1 MSGVELAGGWP
12 QAPKVSEV
20 ETDFETVSFPTAALP
35 GVVKT
40 YCDEVCRV
48 TQAPLELVA
57 PACIGLLSACLGKG
71 VVIPNARSG
80 MKGLPTLQFM
90 IALESGSGKTTVFSH
105 VFAPFQRWCKEQRT
119 ESKRHASTISAK
131 TKLLEREIQKLVNEM
146 GGDLEI
152 VRKQQELDALKREA
166 VPPEYWVEDITP
178 EALAV
183 QLGANGTNGQEAV
196 FMLSDD
202 PRKAIATLL
211 GRYNQGGG
219 ADDSLLVKG
228 FSWSPHQQH
237 RRKEG
242 GSVNLDAPCVSL
254 FATPQPDLL
263 DRLMDSPELFSSGCL
278 QRLMLDEVE
287 CPARKD
293 GEHYEIDAVVRAE
306 WDLLVNVLLNTF
318 RLAINPNE
326 VRVSDEARSVLKAY
340 RNELVDRI
348 NDPLDLRDVR
358 SFADRWAE
366 WAWRLALV
374 THVTVHRRE
383 AMDEP
388 ICLKTAEDAVGLAKY
403 YASRKLAILAGIR
416 TARASDI
423 KARILNLA
431 LSRDYLVA
439 ADLQTSRLA
448 RSAQEARAYLDRMVG
463 EGSLVFVEREAVHT
477 KPDPRTG
484 LIGKGG
490 PISRRY
496 YLTQKAPTYPAINAI
511 NAINAKD
518 EEPVGVS

>member
-1 MSGVELAGGWP
+1 MSSLQLASGWSVIPKQEEADAEL
-12 QAPKVSEV
+12 
-20 ETDFETVSFPTAALP
+20 ETLNFPTDALP
-35 GVVKT
+35 RVVKT

-57 PACIGLLSACLGKG
+57 PACIGLLSGCLGKG
-71 VVIPNARSG
+71 VVIPNAFRG
-80 MKGLPTLQFM
+80 MRGLPTLQLM
-90 IALESGSGKTTVFSH
+90 VALESGAGKTTVFSH

-119 ESKRHASTISAK
+119 ESKRNISAVAAK
-131 TKLLEREIQKLVNEM
+131 IKLLEKEIQTLINKTE
-146 GGDLEI
+146 GSEIEI
-152 VRKQQELDALKREA
+152 VKKQQELDALKKEA
-166 VPPEYWVEDITP
+166 ALPEYWVEDITP
-178 EALAV
+178 EAMAV
-183 QLGANGTNGQEAV
+183 QLGINGTNGQEAV

-211 GRYNQGGG
+211 GRYNQSGS
-219 ADDSLLVKG
+219 ADDGLLVKG

-242 GSVNLDAPCVSL
+242 GSVNLDSPCVAL

-278 QRLMLDEVE
+278 QRLMLDEVD
-287 CPARKD
+287 CPAKRQEK
-293 GEHYEIDAVVRAE
+293 HYEIDPVINAE

-326 VRVSDEARSVLKAY
+326 VRVSEEARRTLVEY

-348 NDPLDLRDVR
+348 NDPLDLKDVR

-374 THVTVHRRE
+374 FHVTTHQRE
-383 AMDEP
+383 AMAEP
-388 ICLKTAEDAVGLAKY
+388 ISLQTAEDAVRLARY

-416 TARASDI
+416 MARASNI
-423 KARILNLA
+423 KSRILDLTQNRESLA
-431 LSRDYLVA
+431 P
-439 ADLQTSRLA
+439 ADLISARLA
-448 RSAQEARAYLDRMVG
+448 RSANEARAYLDRLVG
-463 EGSLVFVEREAVHT
+463 DGLLVMTEREAVHK

-484 LIGKGG
+484 IVGKGG

-496 YLTQKAPTYPAINAI
+496 YLPSKAPIYPATNAI
-511 NAINAKD
+511 NAIN
-518 EEPVGVS
+518 EEPSYAS